1 MQLGSP
7 NSTLLGIVSTFAH
20 AIGLVMANIRRLGK
34 GKNINP
40 QKLAGDA
47 VSN

>member
-1 MQLGSP
+1 LAQP
-7 NSTLLGIVSTFAH
+7 ILLSFGIVSTFAR

-34 GKNINP
+34 GMNIDP

-47 VSN
+47 VSS

>member
-7 NSTLLGIVSTFAH
+7 NSTLPRDRLDLCH
-20 AIGLVMANIRRLGK
+20 AIGLVMANIRRLGE
-34 GKNINP
+34 GMNIDP
-40 QKLAGDA
+40 QKFAGDA